1 VQAGESTRR
10 IVLPNPQL
18 IHCRSA
24 QCSKLWKEQSSDEG
38 WVLPA
43 QIRLDTVNDEITGLT
58 AVYEKSV
65 STQEIRA
72 AIDSVY
78 GKSRVASG
86 SDKLWLWRVEPQQ
99 IAIQLTAEKNGENQ
113 LIYLKFGT
121 PTSLTPAAHIDGS
134 GIQERSF
141 VIMLG
146 KWWQV
151 LLVLIALVG
160 FIWLIV
166 KIAARKRRKN

>member
-1 VQAGESTRR
+1 MRRASRVLVAVGLLASLSSSSFTQAGKARK

-65 STQEIRA
+65 STQQIRA

-121 PTSLTPAAHIDGS
+121 PTSLTPAAHIDCS
-134 GIQERSF
+134 E
-141 VIMLG
+141 
-146 KWWQV
+146 
-151 LLVLIALVG
+151 
-160 FIWLIV
+160 
-166 KIAARKRRKN
+166 

>member
-1 VQAGESTRR
+1 LLQLVIGFIVFVCTRGQGKKNCCCL
-10 IVLPNPQL
+10 IPQL
-18 IHCRSA
+18 IHCRFSE
-24 QCSKLWKEQSSDEG
+24 CSKLWKEQSSDEG

-78 GKSRVASG
+78 GKSRMATD

-99 IAIQLTAEKNGENQ
+99 LAIQLAAEKMEKTN
-113 LIYLKFGT
+113 
-121 PTSLTPAAHIDGS
+121 
-134 GIQERSF
+134 
-141 VIMLG
+141 
-146 KWWQV
+146 
-151 LLVLIALVG
+151 
-160 FIWLIV
+160 
-166 KIAARKRRKN
+166 

>member
-1 VQAGESTRR
+1 MRSAFRVIVAVGLLASLSSFAHAGKARK

-78 GKSRVASG
+78 GKSRMATD

-99 IAIQLTAEKNGENQ
+99 LAIQLAAEKNGENQ

-121 PTSLTPAAHIDGS
+121 PASLAPAAHIDCS
-134 GIQERSF
+134 
-141 VIMLG
+141 
-146 KWWQV
+146 K
-151 LLVLIALVG
+151 
-160 FIWLIV
+160 
-166 KIAARKRRKN
+166 